1 MSDRVQDYIRRENEK
16 RGRGEDDGGDEE
28 DDPGRGGLY
37 GMSEWENP
45 AAGDRLGG
53 YTGRI

>member
-1 MSDRVQDYIRRENEK
+1 MSDNRVQDYIRRENEK
-16 RGRGEDDGGDEE
+16 RGRGDDEDD
-28 DDPGRGGLY
+28 DDRDHGGLY

-45 AAGDRLGG
+45 AADDRLSG